1 MKRDFVCD
9 WDGATFAAER
19 LGFHPDAKQRIVLDE
34 GGRRGLLN
42 CSRQW
47 GKSTV
52 TAAKAVYRAYTR
64 PESLVVVVSP
74 CERQSG
80 EFLRK
85 AAGFAS
91 KLGIRA
97 RGDGD
102 NKISLLFPDGSRIVG
117 LPGVANTVRGF
128 SAVSLMLI
136 DEAAR
141 VSDDLYRAVRP
152 MLAVGNGDLWLMS
165 TPYGQRGFFYDEW
178 TNGGDRWVRV
188 SVPGTE
194 CARIPAAF
202 LEEER
207 ASLGDL
213 CFRQEYGCEFVG
225 EEGSLFDMELVRRA
239 IDPDLQAIEIEER
252 W

>member
-1 MKRDFVCD
+1 MKRNFLCD
-9 WDGATFAAER
+9 WDGTRFATER
-19 LGFHPDAKQRIVLDE
+19 LDFRPDAKQRIVLDE
-34 GGRRGLLN
+34 RIRRGLLN

-74 CERQSG
+74 GERQSA

-85 AAGFAS
+85 AVGFAR
-91 KLGIRA
+91 KLRIRE

-117 LPGVANTVRGF
+117 LPGVADTVRGF

-141 VSDDLYRAVRP
+141 VRDDVYNAVLP
-152 MLAVGNGDLWLMS
+152 MLAVGDGDLWLMS
-165 TPYGQRGFFYDEW
+165 TPCGQRGFFYEEW
-178 TNGGDRWVRV
+178 ANGGDGWARV
-188 SVPGTE
+188 SVPATE
-194 CARIPAAF
+194 CSRISPRF
-202 LEEER
+202 LEEQR
-207 ASLGDL
+207 ASIGDRW
-213 CFRQEYGCEFVG
+213 FRQEYGCEFVG
-225 EEGSLFDMELVRRA
+225 EEGSVFDMDMVRQA
-239 IDPDLQAIEIEER
+239 IDPDLKAIEIEER